1 LLVLWIVLA
10 VAAFMALFVI
20 QQARAPGRVS
30 AAAWLRGGALLL
42 LLLVG
47 LRFGLRVLPL
57 VGPVGLWLIWG
68 LLRAPQGG
76 TSAGSA
82 AGRRTGMS
90 RDEALQVLG
99 LTEGASEERIRAAH
113 RQLIKKLHPDQG
125 GSSLLAQQV
134 NEAKQVLLGR

>member
-1 LLVLWIVLA
+1 MLV
-10 VAAFMALFVI
+10 
-20 QQARAPGRVS
+20 
-30 AAAWLRGGALLL
+30 
-42 LLLVG
+42 LVG
-47 LRFGLRVLPL
+47 LRFGSRLLPL
-57 VGPVGLWLIWG
+57 VVPVSLWLIWG
-68 LLRAPQGG
+68 LLRAPQAPGAPEW
-76 TSAGSA
+76 TSAGSG
-82 AGRRTGMS
+82 AGRRRGMS

>member
-1 LLVLWIVLA
+1 
-10 VAAFMALFVI
+10 M
-20 QQARAPGRVS
+20 
-30 AAAWLRGGALLL
+30 L

-47 LRFGLRVLPL
+47 LRFGSRLLPL
-57 VGPVGLWLIWG
+57 VVPVALWLIWG
-68 LLRAPQGG
+68 LLRAPQGR

-82 AGRRTGMS
+82 ASRRAGMS